1 MAGDC
6 GGGGHGGADQVGATA
21 GALSAFEVAVAR
33 GGAALAGREDVGV
46 HAQAHRATGV
56 APVEARVAEAV
67 GDDAQ
72 TDQLSGFAM
81 DAWIGFARTGNPST
95 NALPGCPE
103 YRATQRY
110 TMVFGPDVKTAPRR
124 PRGRALDLEQSDLL
138 E

>member
-21 GALSAFEVAVAR
+21 GPLAALEVAVAR
-33 GGAALAGREDVGV
+33 RGAALAGRQDVGV
-46 HAQAHRATGV
+46 HAQAHRATGI
-56 APVEARVAEAV
+56 APVEAGVAEAV

-81 DAWIGFARTGNPST
+81 DAWLAFARTGNPST
-95 NALPGCPE
+95 NALPGWPE

-110 TMVFGPDVKTAPRR
+110 TMVFGPDVKTLRDDR
-124 PRGRALDLEQSDLL
+124 EVERSIWSSDLL

>member
-21 GALSAFEVAVAR
+21 GALPALEVAVAR
-33 GGAALAGREDVGV
+33 GGAALAGRQNVGV
-46 HAQAHRATGV
+46 QPQAHRAAGV

-72 TDQLSGFAM
+72 TDQLSGFAL
-81 DAWIGFARTGNPST
+81 DAWLSLARHGNPST
-95 NALPGCPE
+95 QALPGWPE
-103 YRATQRY
+103 YRSTQRY
-110 TMVFGPDVKTAPRR
+110 TMVLGPDVKTVREDR
-124 PRGRALDLEQSDLL
+124 EVERAIWSSDLL

>member
-6 GGGGHGGADQVGATA
+6 GGGGHGGADQVRATA
-21 GALSAFEVAVAR
+21 GALAALEVAVAR
-33 GGAALAGREDVGV
+33 RGAALAGREDVGV

-72 TDQLSGFAM
+72 TDQLSGFAI
-81 DAWIGFARTGNPST
+81 DAWIGFARDGNPSP
-95 NALPGCPE
+95 NALPGWPE

-110 TMVFGPDVKTAPRR
+110 TMVFGPDVKTVREDR
-124 PRGRALDLEQSDLL
+124 EVERSIWSSDLL